1 MKQDGL
7 LLGWLCHGCI
17 LHCAANFSRV
27 WLLTILWDWCL
38 SREVVVLLH
47 RFDSFRWFQQCPSL
61 GGCEEVCGVVL
72 SLPHGHNLWDSHLS
86 LCMM

>member
-17 LHCAANFSRV
+17 LHCVPNFSRV

-38 SREVVVLLH
+38 SRRLLS
-47 RFDSFRWFQQCPSL
+47 SFTGLIPSVGFQQCPSL
-61 GGCEEVCGVVL
+61 GGCEEVCGVVC
-72 SLPHGHNLWDSHLS
+72 HSHVDITFGIHTCLYA
-86 LCMM
+86 